1 VKWWDALWRLVGL
14 LADASSSDL
23 STGTSALA
31 GGTSALVGVVLLAVL
46 ARVLVVRP
54 TIPADASAYGGALR
68 SRAERTGVPRH
79 RDPDAS
85 GRTRP
90 RGPTAAPAAA

>member
-1 VKWWDALWRLVGL
+1 MLAEAGL
-14 LADASSSDL
+14 PSDL
-23 STGTSALA
+23 V
-31 GGTSALVGVVLLAVL
+31 GGTSALVGVVLIAVL
-46 ARVLVVRP
+46 ARVLLVRP
-54 TIPADASAYGGALR
+54 IGTADGRATTGALR
-68 SRAERTGVPRH
+68 SRADRAGVPRH

>member
-1 VKWWDALWRLVGL
+1 MCGVKWWDALWRLVGL
-14 LADASSSDL
+14 LAEAGSSDL
-23 STGTSALA
+23 VS
-31 GGTSALVGVVLLAVL
+31 GTSALVGVVLIAVL
-46 ARVLVVRP
+46 ARVLLVRP
-54 TIPADASAYGGALR
+54 TSTADSRATAGALR

-90 RGPTAAPAAA
+90 RGPTPAPAAA

>member
-1 VKWWDALWRLVGL
+1 MKWWDALWRLVGL
-14 LADASSSDL
+14 LADASSSDFA
-23 STGTSALA
+23 SGTG
-31 GGTSALVGVVLLAVL
+31 ALVGVVLLAVL
-46 ARVLVVRP
+46 ARVLVLRP
-54 TIPADASAYGGALR
+54 TIPADARATAGALR

>member
-23 STGTSALA
+23 AS
-31 GGTSALVGVVLLAVL
+31 GTSALVGVVLLAVL

-54 TIPADASAYGGALR
+54 ALPADPRVYGGALR